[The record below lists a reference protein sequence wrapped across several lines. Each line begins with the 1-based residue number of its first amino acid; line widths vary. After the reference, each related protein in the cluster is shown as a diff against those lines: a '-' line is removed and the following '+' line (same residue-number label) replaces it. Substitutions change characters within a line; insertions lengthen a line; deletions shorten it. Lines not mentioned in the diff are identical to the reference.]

1 LKIYIIAVGKIKD
14 KIIDAKINQYLKELR
29 HISGKG
35 IEIRLKQVPDG
46 KSSAV
51 ELKKKE
57 EAEKILEA
65 LPSRSYLLVMDE
77 RGEELTSMEFARMI
91 ERITEQGKELILV
104 LGGAY
109 GLDDKVKEKADKV
122 IALSKL
128 TFPHELARLILAEQL
143 YRAFAIIKRT
153 HYHH

>member
-1 LKIYIIAVGKIKD
+1 LKIHIIAVGKIKD
-14 KIIDAKINQYLKELR
+14 KIIQAKINHYLDELK

-35 IEIRLKQVPDG
+35 MEIKLKQAPDG

-51 ELKKKE
+51 EIKKKE

-65 LPSRSYLLVMDE
+65 LPSRAYLVVMDE
-77 RGEELTSMEFARMI
+77 RGENLTSMEFAKMI
-91 ERITEQGKELILV
+91 ERITEQGKELIFV

-109 GLDDKVKEKADKV
+109 GLDEQVKEKADKV
-122 IALSKL
+122 IAMSRL
-128 TFPHELARLILAEQL
+128 TFPHELARLILVEQL

-153 HYHH
+153 PYHH